1 MQKAKA
7 GYLRNQELD
16 DELIG
21 QVVEYM
27 VSLDAGSRMASRD
40 PRVRFDRN
48 RAFYTIK
55 RALNRL
61 VKKNQ
66 IVPEQR
72 NMVMVMF
79 QRKYQAFYSKWSLIS
94 ASHGVKSVAERL
106 AMVRLPSTP
115 NSHMHSI

>member
-1 MQKAKA
+1 MQEAKA

-66 IVPEQR
+66 IVPEQIPVTSPPSR
-72 NMVMVMF
+72 PPAD
-79 QRKYQAFYSKWSLIS
+79 RRRPWRRSDPGSLL
-94 ASHGVKSVAERL
+94 E
-106 AMVRLPSTP
+106 
-115 NSHMHSI
+115 